1 MSSKR
6 IELLWQITLIIRYNQ
21 LLSLFYSTMPRSTP
35 SKTTPKTTPPK
46 KEAPVAALHTA
57 PQGDSATP
65 GVSKSFSTASMV
77 RFWLIGALF
86 VCLGYWFYQSLNI
99 VYLIISS
106 LIISISTEGMILAF
120 EKRVKSRGLA
130 IGLSYL
136 LLLLFV
142 FSGVFF
148 VIPFLIS
155 QVSLLISWFSK
166 VIISIS
172 QFVVNN
178 PRPAAIHQI
187 SWLPEMIKEYLIN
200 NRQNFNRS
208 NTEFQS
214 AILSGLNSLLESST
228 TYLKQFSA
236 SIFSV
241 IGGFFGMMA
250 NLAIVFTMAIFFS
263 IEKDYLI
270 NLIVKSTSKA
280 KRSLA
285 LTKVKSMYHKLS
297 LWLKARVLLS
307 LFVTVAMYL
316 AFWVM
321 KLFGLEIP
329 NMFSLSLITGLLD
342 IVPYVGPVFSIIPVL
357 VLALIHNGFWGMLI
371 AGAVFFLVQWLQN
384 NVITPLLMEKQLGVN
399 SVLIL
404 VSAMLGATVMGF
416 WGIVLS
422 VPLAVIV
429 GLFIDEDDPNASA

>member
-1 MSSKR
+1 M
-6 IELLWQITLIIRYNQ
+6 
-21 LLSLFYSTMPRSTP
+21 
-35 SKTTPKTTPPK
+35 
-46 KEAPVAALHTA
+46 
-57 PQGDSATP
+57 
-65 GVSKSFSTASMV
+65 
-77 RFWLIGALF
+77 
-86 VCLGYWFYQSLNI
+86 CLGYRFYQSLNI

-155 QVSLLISWFSK
+155 QVSLMIAWLSKIVVTISH
-166 VIISIS
+166 
-172 QFVVNN
+172 FVVNN

-187 SWLPEMIKEYLIN
+187 SWLPEIIKEYLVN

-208 NTEFQS
+208 NAEFQS
-214 AILSGLNSLLESST
+214 TVLSGLNSLLDSST

-263 IEKDYLI
+263 IEKEYLI
-270 NLIVKSTSKA
+270 NLVVKSTSKA
-280 KRSLA
+280 KRALA
-285 LTKVKSMYHKLS
+285 DRKIKSIYHKLS
-297 LWLKARVLLS
+297 LRLKARVILS
-307 LFVTVAMYL
+307 LFVTVAMYG

-321 KLFGLEIP
+321 KLFGLGIP

-342 IVPYVGPVFSIIPVL
+342 IVPYVGPVFSIIPVV
-357 VLALIHNGFWGMLI
+357 VLALIHH
-371 AGAVFFLVQWLQN
+371 
-384 NVITPLLMEKQLGVN
+384 
-399 SVLIL
+399 
-404 VSAMLGATVMGF
+404 
-416 WGIVLS
+416 
-422 VPLAVIV
+422 
-429 GLFIDEDDPNASA
+429 

>member
-1 MSSKR
+1 
-6 IELLWQITLIIRYNQ
+6 
-21 LLSLFYSTMPRSTP
+21 MPL
-35 SKTTPKTTPPK
+35 KTPKKSLKTETDSKNPLPTQKLHWAEQSSMWEQYLQTPIS
-46 KEAPVAALHTA
+46 TF
-57 PQGDSATP
+57 SA
-65 GVSKSFSTASMV
+65 ASMV

-86 VCLGYWFYQSLNI
+86 VCLGYRFYQSLNI

-155 QVSLLISWFSK
+155 QVSLMIAWLSKIVVTISH
-166 VIISIS
+166 
-172 QFVVNN
+172 FVVNN

-187 SWLPEMIKEYLIN
+187 SWLPEIIKEYLVN

-208 NTEFQS
+208 NAEFQS
-214 AILSGLNSLLESST
+214 TVLSGLNSLLDSST

-263 IEKDYLI
+263 IEKEYLI
-270 NLIVKSTSKA
+270 NLVVKSTSKA
-280 KRSLA
+280 KRALA
-285 LTKVKSMYHKLS
+285 DRKIKSIYHKLS
-297 LWLKARVLLS
+297 LRLKARVILS
-307 LFVTVAMYL
+307 LFVTVAMYG

-321 KLFGLEIP
+321 KLFGLGIP

-342 IVPYVGPVFSIIPVL
+342 IVPYVGPVFSIIPVV
-357 VLALIHNGFWGMLI
+357 VLALIHHWFWGMLI
-371 AGAVFFLVQWLQN
+371 AGGVFFLVQWLQN
-384 NVITPLLMEKQLGVN
+384 NVVTPFLMEKQLGVN

-404 VSAMLGATVMGF
+404 VSALLGATVMGF

-429 GLFIDEDDPNASA
+429 WLFIDEEVD

>member
-1 MSSKR
+1 M
-6 IELLWQITLIIRYNQ
+6 
-21 LLSLFYSTMPRSTP
+21 
-35 SKTTPKTTPPK
+35 
-46 KEAPVAALHTA
+46 
-57 PQGDSATP
+57 
-65 GVSKSFSTASMV
+65 
-77 RFWLIGALF
+77 
-86 VCLGYWFYQSLNI
+86 CLGYRFYQSLNI

-155 QVSLLISWFSK
+155 QVSLMIAWLSKIVVTISY
-166 VIISIS
+166 
-172 QFVVNN
+172 FVVNN

-187 SWLPEMIKEYLIN
+187 SWLPEIIKEYLVN

-208 NTEFQS
+208 NAEFQS
-214 AILSGLNSLLESST
+214 TVLSGLNSLLDSST

-263 IEKDYLI
+263 IEKEYLI
-270 NLIVKSTSKA
+270 NLVVKSTSKA
-280 KRSLA
+280 KRALA
-285 LTKVKSMYHKLS
+285 DRKIKSIYHKLS
-297 LWLKARVLLS
+297 LRLKARVILS
-307 LFVTVAMYL
+307 LFVTVAMYG

-321 KLFGLEIP
+321 KLFGLGIP

-342 IVPYVGPVFSIIPVL
+342 IVPYVGPVFSIIPVV
-357 VLALIHNGFWGMLI
+357 VLALIHH
-371 AGAVFFLVQWLQN
+371 
-384 NVITPLLMEKQLGVN
+384 
-399 SVLIL
+399 
-404 VSAMLGATVMGF
+404 
-416 WGIVLS
+416 
-422 VPLAVIV
+422 
-429 GLFIDEDDPNASA
+429 

>member
-1 MSSKR
+1 
-6 IELLWQITLIIRYNQ
+6 
-21 LLSLFYSTMPRSTP
+21 
-35 SKTTPKTTPPK
+35 
-46 KEAPVAALHTA
+46 
-57 PQGDSATP
+57 
-65 GVSKSFSTASMV
+65 MV

-86 VCLGYWFYQSLNI
+86 VCLGYRFYQSLNI

-155 QVSLLISWFSK
+155 QVSLMIAWLSKIVVTISH
-166 VIISIS
+166 
-172 QFVVNN
+172 FVVNN

-187 SWLPEMIKEYLIN
+187 SWLPEIIKEYLVN

-208 NTEFQS
+208 NAEFQS
-214 AILSGLNSLLESST
+214 TVLSGLNSLLDSST

-263 IEKDYLI
+263 IEKEYLI
-270 NLIVKSTSKA
+270 NLVVKSTSKA
-280 KRSLA
+280 KRALA
-285 LTKVKSMYHKLS
+285 DRKIKSIYHKLS
-297 LWLKARVLLS
+297 LRLKARVILS
-307 LFVTVAMYL
+307 LFVTVAMYG

-321 KLFGLEIP
+321 KLFGLGIP

-342 IVPYVGPVFSIIPVL
+342 IVPYVGPVFSIIPVV
-357 VLALIHNGFWGMLI
+357 VLALIHH
-371 AGAVFFLVQWLQN
+371 
-384 NVITPLLMEKQLGVN
+384 
-399 SVLIL
+399 
-404 VSAMLGATVMGF
+404 
-416 WGIVLS
+416 
-422 VPLAVIV
+422 
-429 GLFIDEDDPNASA
+429 